1 MVLVGISR
9 NKAILGKSWRNP
21 QKKERNRIDFKF
33 TEMLGYPKTHR
44 ERIRKEGITLLNKG
58 SGFKSLM
65 YRNKIIR
72 EWKTHFALPSTSKI
86 HGQWRNW
93 LLMKNLDE
101 SSDVS
106 RQTLQ
111 GIDALSTPNLCT
123 ARSSQSLKGVAVKD
137 PVSPGHS
144 CFLNIYIHPAFS
156 FLSPFGW
163 SLGPKYQSHLQVSLP
178 RPPYGKRRKNLW
190 DTFLLSDLAHSVTSP
205 LFQCL

>member
-33 TEMLGYPKTHR
+33 TDMLGYPNTQR
-44 ERIRKEGITLLNKG
+44 ERIRKERITLLNKG

-65 YRNKIIR
+65 HRNKIIR
-72 EWKTHFALPSTSKI
+72 EWKILFALPSTSKI

-93 LLMKNLDE
+93 LLTKNLYE
-101 SSDVS
+101 FSDVS

-156 FLSPFGW
+156 FLSPFSW
-163 SLGPKYQSHLQVSLP
+163 SLGPKYQSHPQVSLL
-178 RPPYGKRRKNLW
+178 RPPYGRKRKNLW